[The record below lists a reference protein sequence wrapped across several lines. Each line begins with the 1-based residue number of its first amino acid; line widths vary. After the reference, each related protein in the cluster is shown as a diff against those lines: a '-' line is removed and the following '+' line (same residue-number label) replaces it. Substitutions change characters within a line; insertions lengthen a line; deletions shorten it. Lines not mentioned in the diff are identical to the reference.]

1 MDFCSNPH
9 NLIPRNNNYVL
20 NNKLLSIHSED
31 RDINKWPESN
41 HFEIQLPQ
49 TITNVQSIQLVK
61 IHLPGNQYT
70 FSNNQQNT
78 KLSFYVNPNL
88 YKNML
93 LYLALETN
101 KDIAFTITIRE
112 GYYSPVEMANELEN
126 LMNQE
131 VTRFLTEEAGLDK
144 SIVYDKFKVHYDKV
158 GMKLFFG
165 NTHDNFS
172 FPFDKQ
178 IHYDVSCS
186 KFVINNDE
194 VWNRYTNWGLGSY
207 LGFNKSTYKGIEIT
221 KPYYFNYAN
230 TMWLS
235 PDTLDVSNN
244 SMAKAYYIESAFTV
258 NIFGDTCI
266 YMDMDKYNTIDELV
280 PFSKETNNLYNN
292 DYGGKVNS
300 AFAKIPIMNTNNN
313 YYLASNNDFL
323 SNISSYNPIIN
334 NIKKLKFKF
343 RYHDGRLVEFKES
356 NFNFTLCFSQ
366 LREEITTNY
375 NVRIPGG
382 HN

>member
-1 MDFCSNPH
+1 MDFYSNPH
-9 NLIPRNNNYVL
+9 NLIPRENNYVL

-41 HFEIQLPQ
+41 HFEIELPQ
-49 TITNVQSIQLVK
+49 TVTNVQSIQLVK

-78 KLSFYVNPNL
+78 KLSFYLIPNKYNNISL
-88 YKNML
+88 Q
-93 LYLALETN
+93 LALEAN
-101 KDIAFTITIRE
+101 NNVPFNITIRE
-112 GYYSPVEMANELEN
+112 GYYSPAEMANELEN

-131 VTRFLTEEAGLDK
+131 VTRFLIEDASLNN
-144 SIVYDKFKVHYDKV
+144 SIVYDKFKVHYDRV

-186 KFVINNDE
+186 KFAINNDE

-207 LGFNKSTYKGIEIT
+207 LGFNKSAYKGIEIT

-235 PDTLDVSNN
+235 PDTLDISDN
-244 SMAKAYYIESAFTV
+244 SIAKAYYIESSFTV

-280 PFSKETNNLYNN
+280 PFSKETSNLYNN

-300 AFAKIPIMNTNNN
+300 AFAKIPIMSNNNN

-356 NFNFTLCFSQ
+356 NFNFTLCFSE
-366 LREEITTNY
+366 LREEIKSNY

-382 HN
+382 YN